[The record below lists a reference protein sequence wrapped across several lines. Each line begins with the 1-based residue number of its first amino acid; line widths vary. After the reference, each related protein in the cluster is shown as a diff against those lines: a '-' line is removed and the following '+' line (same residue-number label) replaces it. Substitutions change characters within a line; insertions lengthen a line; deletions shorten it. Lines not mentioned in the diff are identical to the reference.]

1 MRKLSSNDR
10 SALIRLASA
19 MPVGSPERKTIL
31 AGLTRKAS
39 DVLGKLEAVANTRL
53 KPGRNNILGYPI
65 DLPDQE
71 GGDLLYFYPVD
82 ADAAMSLI
90 NELRAL
96 RFKVRFDKSDKSIV
110 LT

>member
-1 MRKLSSNDR
+1 MRRLAASDR
-10 SALIRLASA
+10 SALIKLASSLPA
-19 MPVGSPERKTIL
+19 GSPERKAIL

-39 DVLGKLEAVANTRL
+39 DVLGKLEAAANTRL

-71 GGDLLYFYPVD
+71 GGDLLYFHPID
-82 ADAAMSLI
+82 ADAAKGLI
-90 NELRAL
+90 DELRAL